1 MKKEP
6 LVSSEWFLFLVKY
19 LLCT

>member
-6 LVSSEWFLFLVKY
+6 LVSSEWFWFLVKY